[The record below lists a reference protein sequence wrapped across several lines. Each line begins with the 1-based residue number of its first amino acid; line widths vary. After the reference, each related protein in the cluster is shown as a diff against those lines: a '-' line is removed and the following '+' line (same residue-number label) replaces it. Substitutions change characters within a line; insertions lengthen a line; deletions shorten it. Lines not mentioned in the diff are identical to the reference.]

1 MDEII
6 RQARIITRR
15 QLLTRASLGLGAL
28 ALTSLIDPKVLA
40 AATTQATS
48 GPAGAFQAPHFAPKA
63 KRVIYLFQ
71 SGGPSHLDLFDYK
84 PKLDAMYGQDLPAS
98 VRMGQRLTG
107 FTSGQA
113 TLPVIPSKFAFKQH
127 GKSGAWVS
135 ELMPH
140 TSRIVDD

>member
-1 MDEII
+1 MYPSVEQ
-6 RQARIITRR
+6 RLLMTRR
-15 QLLTRASLGLGAL
+15 HFLSRTATGIGAAALASLLNPSAF
-28 ALTSLIDPKVLA
+28 
-40 AATTQATS
+40 ATTQS
-48 GPAGAFQAPHFAPKA
+48 EPGHGILKSLHFAPKA

-113 TLPVIPSKFAFKQH
+113 HL
-127 GKSGAWVS
+127 
-135 ELMPH
+135 
-140 TSRIVDD
+140 